1 MLVALMALTMASAP
15 TPLPDAAFEGRMRD
29 SFDAAQALQGPL
41 DGRWTLYD
49 AGGRALYAI
58 QIVDPAGGAGPL
70 QAAWRDPRDLSPL
83 GALGVVSDIART
95 GGALRVSFA
104 GHGGLATNLVLRQGR
119 HGGWSGRMV
128 ESGKAIRVTLR
139 RD

>member
-1 MLVALMALTMASAP
+1 
-15 TPLPDAAFEGRMRD
+15 MRD

-58 QIVDPAGGAGPL
+58 QIVDPAGGGGPL
-70 QAAWRDPRDLSPL
+70 QAAWRDPRDSRAT

-95 GGALRVSFA
+95 GGALRLSFA
-104 GHGGLATNLVLRQGR
+104 GHGGVGATLVLRQDR

-128 ESGKAIRVTLR
+128 ESGNAMRVTLR

>member
-58 QIVDPAGGAGPL
+58 QIVDPAGGGGPL
-70 QAAWRDPRDLSPL
+70 QAAWRDPRDSSPL

-95 GGALRVSFA
+95 GGALRLSFT
-104 GHGGLATNLVLRQGR
+104 GRGGLINTLLLWRDPHA
-119 HGGWSGRMV
+119 GWSGRMV
-128 ESGKAIRVTLR
+128 EGGKAMRVTLR